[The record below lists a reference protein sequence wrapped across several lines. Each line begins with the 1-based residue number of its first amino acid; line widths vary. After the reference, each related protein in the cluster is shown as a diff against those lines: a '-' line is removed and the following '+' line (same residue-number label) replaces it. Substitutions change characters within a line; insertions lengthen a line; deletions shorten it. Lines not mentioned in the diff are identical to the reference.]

1 MDCKLGGIHM
11 WKKIIGSA
19 VLLVLIGIAIFQ
31 AMDRQGPTSASNEQL
46 GGLKI
51 GVKAPDFELKSLTGE
66 SVKLSDYE
74 GKKVI
79 LNFWATWCPPCR
91 EEMPDMEKFSQVMED
106 DVVILAVNIDPEN
119 DVQAFVK
126 EYGVTFTI
134 LLDSQSS
141 KNPVN
146 DQYQVL
152 SIPTTYF
159 IDSKGIIQ
167 DVYRTAMSESYI
179 KDTTNQME

>member
-1 MDCKLGGIHM
+1 M
-11 WKKIIGSA
+11 WKKIIASG
-19 VLLVLIGIAIFQ
+19 VLFVLIGIAIFQ
-31 AMDRQGPTSASNEQL
+31 AMDRQGPTTANNDQL

-51 GVKAPDFELKSLTGE
+51 GVKAPDFELKSLEGE

-91 EEMPDMEKFSQVMED
+91 EEMPDMEKFSQGMGD

-119 DVQAFVK
+119 DVQAFAN
-126 EYGVTFTI
+126 EYGISFTI

-146 DQYQVL
+146 DLYQVL

-159 IDSKGIIQ
+159 IDSKGVIR

-179 KDTTNQME
+179 KGTINKMK

>member
-1 MDCKLGGIHM
+1 M

-74 GKKVI
+74 GKK
-79 LNFWATWCPPCR
+79 
-91 EEMPDMEKFSQVMED
+91 
-106 DVVILAVNIDPEN
+106 
-119 DVQAFVK
+119 
-126 EYGVTFTI
+126 
-134 LLDSQSS
+134 
-141 KNPVN
+141 
-146 DQYQVL
+146 
-152 SIPTTYF
+152 
-159 IDSKGIIQ
+159 
-167 DVYRTAMSESYI
+167 
-179 KDTTNQME
+179 